1 MLTEILYHLTSRI
14 TQNNGVARKQLEQ
27 ELRDASN
34 LEANSVKEL
43 LRWLHVYGFIDND
56 GDRITVR
63 PRQLIR
69 TTNDEL
75 VFTGATGPSLREQLT
90 AIVDG
95 GLSELELG
103 DGMNLDRFSVPQAS
117 FEEDNNTLNELV
129 GHPPSTITAHRLM
142 SDVQSQREWFDGL
155 HWALLAHTNPYANHQ
170 GVETKQFSLSHQTMR
185 RAGGQRCDVEFIQS
199 GEGVYRTWR
208 LVRRAHDDRWEAAN
222 LLSLDDRRRAKL
234 YVNEINGIFPF
245 HWENTN
251 LHLPK
256 YLFLPTDIER
266 ALHVASMMAV
276 DYHHLSIS
284 GDRPIESRILRGIDD
299 DLLRLFSRAVFVGED
314 A

>member
-1 MLTEILYHLTSRI
+1 MLTEILDHLTSRLP
-14 TQNNGVARKQLEQ
+14 QNNGVARKQLEQ
-27 ELRDASN
+27 ELRDDPN
-34 LEANSVKEL
+34 LEASSVKEL

-75 VFTGATGPSLREQLT
+75 VFTGATGPSLRDQLT
-90 AIVDG
+90 KIVDG

-103 DGMNLDRFSVPQAS
+103 DGINLDRFSVPEAS
-117 FEEDNNTLNELV
+117 FKKDNKALNELV
-129 GHPPSTITAHRLM
+129 GHPPSIITAHRLM
-142 SDVQSQREWFDGL
+142 SEVQSQREWFDSL
-155 HWALLAHTNPYANHQ
+155 HWLPLSHTNPYANHH
-170 GVETKQFSLSHQTMR
+170 GVETEQFSLSHQSMKPAR
-185 RAGGQRCDVEFIQS
+185 SQRCDVELIQS
-199 GEGVYRTWR
+199 GMGVYLAWQ
-208 LVRRAHDDRWEAAN
+208 LVRRTQDDRWEAAN

-234 YVNEINGIFPF
+234 YVNEINGVFPF
-245 HWENTN
+245 HWENGN

-276 DYHHLSIS
+276 EYHHLSIS
-284 GDRPIESRILRGIDD
+284 GKRPIESRILHGIDE
-299 DLLRLFSRAVFVGED
+299 DLLKLFSKAVFVGED

>member
-1 MLTEILYHLTSRI
+1 MLTEILDHLTSRVP
-14 TQNNGVARKQLEQ
+14 QNNGVARKQLEQ
-27 ELRDASN
+27 ELRDGPN

-75 VFTGATGPSLREQLT
+75 VFTGATGPSLRDQLT

-103 DGMNLDRFSVPQAS
+103 NGMNLDRFSVPEAS
-117 FEEDNNTLNELV
+117 FNEDNNALNELV
-129 GHPPSTITAHRLM
+129 GRPPSTVTAHRLM
-142 SDVQSQREWFDGL
+142 SEVQSQRDWFNGL
-155 HWALLAHTNPYANHQ
+155 HWTLLAHTNPYANHH
-170 GVETKQFSLSHQTMR
+170 GVETKQFSLSHQAMR
-185 RAGGQRCDVEFIQS
+185 RAGNQHCDVEFIQS
-199 GEGVYRTWR
+199 GEGVYRAWQ
-208 LVRRAHDDRWEAAN
+208 LVRRAREDRWEAAN

-234 YVNEINGIFPF
+234 YVNEINGVFPF
-245 HWENTN
+245 HWENGS

-266 ALHVASMMAV
+266 ALHMASMLAV

-284 GDRPIESRILRGIDD
+284 GKRPIESRMLHGIDE
-299 DLLRLFSRAVFVGED
+299 DLLKLFSRAVFVGED